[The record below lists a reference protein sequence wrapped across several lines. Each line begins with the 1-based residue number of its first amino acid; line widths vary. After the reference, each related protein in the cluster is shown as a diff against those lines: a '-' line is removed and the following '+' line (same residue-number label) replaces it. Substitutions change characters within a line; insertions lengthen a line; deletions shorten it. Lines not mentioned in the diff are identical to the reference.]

1 MIFPS
6 PSVYLLSS
14 KSSKIDEQIT
24 FNKFLK
30 YLHNNGEI
38 YFDIRQ
44 IKLILQNESYQ
55 FINQKL
61 ENKKIDFIKFFEKN
75 ICYQQQNSCRSLKS
89 LCRFII
95 KMNIKQYPNDIKQL
109 RLFPSINNQLQKFL
123 TYDNQFAL

>member
-44 IKLILQNESYQ
+44 IKLILQ
-55 FINQKL
+55 
-61 ENKKIDFIKFFEKN
+61 KKA
-75 ICYQQQNSCRSLKS
+75 R
-89 LCRFII
+89 
-95 KMNIKQYPNDIKQL
+95 
-109 RLFPSINNQLQKFL
+109 
-123 TYDNQFAL
+123 